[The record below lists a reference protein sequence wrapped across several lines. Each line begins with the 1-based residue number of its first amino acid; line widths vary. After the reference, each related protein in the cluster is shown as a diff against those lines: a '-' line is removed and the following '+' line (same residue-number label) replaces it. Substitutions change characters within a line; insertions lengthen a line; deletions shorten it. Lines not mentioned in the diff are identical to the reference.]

1 MSELDESDIQKIH
14 KSAVENTMAEYSS
27 VVQGVNINTLQAESK
42 KALGRYDY
50 SCANCGSQGILE
62 GEEEILLTLER
73 PESNFDTKEEAVN
86 SSNLIPLCRDCF
98 DQAEGEA
105 VSSAEQS
112 KNSSER
118 LQYTVQG
125 FEKLVAE
132 NTPTLII
139 RQSFRYLFAMMLLF
153 VIGSVGYG
161 IYDENYTATSFLTS
175 ILEQLNTIITTIFI
189 DYTLLTFILV
199 IPIIGIYTLFEH
211 YQPDEYAKEQYVK
224 SWKFGGISIPYIFHP
239 IFVLL
244 TSGFVVV
251 GGYLGG
257 IGVIAQDSF
266 VGQLLPFAL
275 LVLLVLLVTFPRT
288 FRKVIRADK
297 SEIMARSQL
306 AQASEKV
313 VLDKY
318 TDIIVTAN
326 QTTKPHLTESY
337 IREYYDDYDRDFGG
351 MPDLSGEYYSPL
363 LWIWLCNIM
372 ISYIILVFAYT
383 IISGITISPL
393 IELAL
398 FSSPTILVLLY
409 IVYRRRKF
417 SEISSKI
424 DNLEEKIESE
434 TSIGGE

>member
-1 MSELDESDIQKIH
+1 MSELDEGDIQKIH

-42 KALGRYDY
+42 KALGGYDY

-62 GEEEILLTLER
+62 GEEELLLTLER
-73 PESNFDTKEEAVN
+73 PASNFDSKEEAVN

-112 KNSSER
+112 KNKAER

-139 RQSFRYLFAMMLLF
+139 RQSFRYLFALMLLF
-153 VIGSVGYG
+153 VMGSVGYG
-161 IYDENYTATSFLTS
+161 LYTENYTATSFLTS
-175 ILEQLNTIITTIFI
+175 ILGQVNDVITTIFI
-189 DYTLLTFILV
+189 DYTFITFIAI
-199 IPIIGIYTLFEH
+199 IPLIAIYTLFEH
-211 YQPDEYAKEQYVK
+211 YQPDEYAKEQYVT
-224 SWKFGGISIPYIFHP
+224 SWKVGGISIPYIFHP

-244 TSGFVVV
+244 TSGYSVG
-251 GGYLGG
+251 GGYLVS
-257 IGVIAQDSF
+257 IGYISQSSVI
-266 VGQLLPFAL
+266 GQLVPVA
-275 LVLLVLLVTFPRT
+275 VLLLLLLLVTFPRT
-288 FRKVIRADK
+288 FRKVVRADK
-297 SEIMARSQL
+297 SDILARSQL
-306 AQASEKV
+306 AQVSEKI

-318 TDIIVTAN
+318 NDIIVTAN

-337 IREYYDDYDRDFGG
+337 IREYYDEYDQE
-351 MPDLSGEYYSPL
+351 LSGDYYSPL
-363 LWIWLCNIM
+363 FWIGLSNVM
-372 ISYIILVFAYT
+372 ITYIILVFAYT
-383 IISGITISPL
+383 VISGITISPL
-393 IELAL
+393 IEITM

-409 IVYRRRKF
+409 IIYRRRKF
-417 SEISSKI
+417 SKISTKI